1 MPNARA
7 AFATLVPISPQSKTD
22 KVREETDIF
31 TPERH
36 PSTRT
41 RFWTLDPR
49 ADAAEIPFPTDDA
62 SDAPTQRMGGP
73 RHPRE
78 PGQSEGRRRRERD
91 ARGRRSG
98 PLPRACYFGTIY
110 RSDGNAYDAS
120 VRVRAA
126 WPRWQVRISGFL
138 RPLSEI
144 AMDSFRSKEGSE
156 ADGASLATYTEGLIL
171 RFLKREI
178 WVVIVAEIGRC
189 LVY

>member
-7 AFATLVPISPQSKTD
+7 AFATLVPISPQPKTD

-62 SDAPTQRMGGP
+62 SRCTDSANGRSEAPPP
-73 RHPRE
+73 RT
-78 PGQSEGRRRRERD
+78 GSIGRTAAGRRERD

-98 PLPRACYFGTIY
+98 PLPRACFGTTY

-144 AMDSFRSKEGSE
+144 AMDSFRSEEGYE
-156 ADGASLATYTEGLIL
+156 ADGASLAT
-171 RFLKREI
+171 
-178 WVVIVAEIGRC
+178 
-189 LVY
+189 

>member
-7 AFATLVPISPQSKTD
+7 AFATLVPISPQPKTD
-22 KVREETDIF
+22 KVREETDIC

-120 VRVRAA
+120 VFEQPGHDGRFGYQDFCARFRKS
-126 WPRWQVRISGFL
+126 RWI
-138 RPLSEI
+138 P
-144 AMDSFRSKEGSE
+144 SE
-156 ADGASLATYTEGLIL
+156 ARRDPKRTVPPWLPTPRASSFAS
-171 RFLKREI
+171 
-178 WVVIVAEIGRC
+178 
-189 LVY
+189 